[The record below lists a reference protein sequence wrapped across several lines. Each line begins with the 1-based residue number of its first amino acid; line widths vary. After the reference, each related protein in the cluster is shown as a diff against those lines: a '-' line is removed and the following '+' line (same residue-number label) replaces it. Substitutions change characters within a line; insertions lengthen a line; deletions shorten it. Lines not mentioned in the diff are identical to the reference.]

1 MMIGSSNSSSFSSL
15 HSSLCNEG
23 DARIGSSNSS
33 GVTAFAVAAFAAAN
47 VMDGTDGSMAVP
59 PPCLSFLLGFFC
71 REGCD
76 DGSGCCPALR
86 RLRRGEVMD
95 LMIQMKSLNCFVY
108 DTNDTLNEFTV
119 AVDV

>member
-1 MMIGSSNSSSFSSL
+1 MKGMHGL
-15 HSSLCNEG
+15 AAATAAAL
-23 DARIGSSNSS
+23 AA
-33 GVTAFAVAAFAAAN
+33 VAAAAFAVAN
-47 VMDGTDGSMAVP
+47 VMDGTDGGMAAP

-86 RLRRGEVMD
+86 QLRQGEVMD
-95 LMIQMKSLNCFVY
+95 LMIQMNSLNLFMD

>member
-1 MMIGSSNSSSFSSL
+1 MAAATVAAL
-15 HSSLCNEG
+15 
-23 DARIGSSNSS
+23 A
-33 GVTAFAVAAFAAAN
+33 AFAVAAFAAAN
-47 VMDGTDGSMAVP
+47 VMDGTDGGMAAP
-59 PPCLSFLLGFFC
+59 PQCLSFLLGFFC

-86 RLRRGEVMD
+86 RLRQGEVMD
-95 LMIQMKSLNCFVY
+95 LMIQMKSLNCFMD